1 MSFAEFEE
9 MALSLPERDRL
20 RLIELLWN
28 SLEPSD
34 SRQRSQEWA
43 EEAERRVDAVDSGLL
58 PTIGAD
64 EVFREL
70 RAIKGR

>member
-1 MSFAEFEE
+1 MSLSELEE

-34 SRQRSQEWA
+34 SRQRSQKWA
-43 EEAERRVDAVDSGLL
+43 EEAERRVDAVDSGQL
-58 PTIGAD
+58 PAIGAD

-70 RAIKGR
+70 RGMKG